1 MASDSVVVLG
11 EDGFTVTIKATDP
24 SSQSAT
30 VVMTITV
37 DEVDEAPV
45 FTADKTSHSHAEDEL
60 PAEVVYDFAVY
71 DPEGDAV
78 TYSLSGADDGKFS
91 IGVSNGNGALTF
103 DNSPDFEARGSADGD
118 NVYEVTVKAA
128 STDMGEGATE
138 KSTTVDVTVEVT
150 NVDEPGMVS
159 LSASQPRIG
168 VEIRANTPVD
178 PDGGVTDVTWQW
190 ERADNVA
197 FGENGSVTKIKDATN
212 AGYTPVDVD
221 DTKFLRVTATYTD
234 AEGAGKTA
242 IGTPNLAGTAQA
254 VEKVRN
260 LAPVF
265 TDEDLDT
272 AGIQIDPREVA
283 EDAAKNDAVGAV
295 VVATDMADAD
305 DGDDGSILYLLSG
318 ADAASFEINSEGQI
332 SVGANA
338 KLDHETNP
346 AYEVTV
352 TARDPEGLSSS
363 VDVTIMVTD
372 VDEAP
377 EIMRAPDANV
387 APEFADSEDGAR
399 SVAEDTAAGKDIGN
413 PVAASDANRDALT
426 YALSGTDAASFD
438 IDMESGQLMTLAALD
453 YETKASYSVTVTASD
468 SGGLSDSI
476 GVTVTVTNVDGAP
489 VITGDAAPNYA
500 ENGTG
505 PVAAYL
511 ATDPES
517 ATITWTLEGDDA
529 GDFDISSSGVL
540 TFKSSPDHE
549 TPADADT
556 DNVYMVTVVAS
567 DGTYSDTHDVTVTV
581 TNVDEEEPADP
592 VGRYDKNKN
601 GRIDKDELVDGV
613 FDYNVEQTLSKD
625 ELVELI
631 FSYEIG

>member
-1 MASDSVVVLG
+1 
-11 EDGFTVTIKATDP
+11 
-24 SSQSAT
+24 
-30 VVMTITV
+30 MTITV

-377 EIMRAPDANV
+377 EISGSS
-387 APEFADSEDGAR
+387 SE
-399 SVAEDTAAGKDIGN
+399 
-413 PVAASDANRDALT
+413 
-426 YALSGTDAASFD
+426 
-438 IDMESGQLMTLAALD
+438 M
-453 YETKASYSVTVTASD
+453 
-468 SGGLSDSI
+468 
-476 GVTVTVTNVDGAP
+476 
-489 VITGDAAPNYA
+489 YA

-505 PVAAYL
+505 PVATFTAD
-511 ATDPES
+511 DPEGKS
-517 ATITWTLEGDDA
+517 VEWSIPAANDDPDGDLTAEDNTDGTLFSIGED
-529 GDFDISSSGVL
+529 SGEL
-540 TFKSSPDHE
+540 TFNDAPDFE
-549 TPADADT
+549 APAAGMENDSNT
-556 DNVYMVTVVAS
+556 YELVVAAS
-567 DGTYSDTHDVTVTV
+567 DGEMTAYKKVEVGGHQRRGDGDDGYRAVVLAAAGFDGD
-581 TNVDEEEPADP
+581 NGGLRRRGGQP
-592 VGRYDKNKN
+592 VG
-601 GRIDKDELVDGV
+601 
-613 FDYNVEQTLSKD
+613 
-625 ELVELI
+625 
-631 FSYEIG
+631 